1 MAHSHLPDIG
11 SRQLAAVLAVAEY
24 RSFIAAAAALNTSQ
38 PALTRTIKRV
48 EDVLGIL
55 LFERTT
61 RQVKVTEAG
70 TEFLAVAQRIANDLR
85 ITVDNMRE
93 LAEQKRG
100 QVIISSITSIAN
112 SLLPGIVAGYRQ
124 ERPGIEVQIRDGIH
138 GTVLEDVRSGVAD
151 FGINYIQDAPETI
164 DTYCLGQEA
173 FALAFHRDHPLAR
186 MPDPKIRF
194 ADLAGI
200 PLISMPPDS
209 QTRRVLDAA
218 AVARDVRLDHAVVV
232 SQIPTMM
239 NLVRANVGVGFAPLT
254 AISSGLGED
263 LVCVRISDLEIELDV
278 GILRLKDRDLTPA
291 AAGFLE
297 KVEQG
302 WPSINA

>member
-1 MAHSHLPDIG
+1 MPIPHLPDIG
-11 SRQLAAVLAVAEY
+11 SKQLRAVLTVAEY
-24 RSFIAAAAALNTSQ
+24 RSFIAAASALGTSQ

-48 EDVLGIL
+48 EDVLGVQ

-70 TEFLAVAQRIANDLR
+70 REFLAVAQRIASDLR

-112 SLLPGIVAGYRQ
+112 SLLPGIVAAYRQ
-124 ERPGIEVQIRDGIH
+124 ERPGIEIQIRDGIH

-151 FGINYIQDAPETI
+151 FGINYIQDLPDTI
-164 DTYCLGQEA
+164 DTRRLGHEV
-173 FALAFHRDHPLAR
+173 FALAVHRDHPLAKA
-186 MPDPKIRF
+186 PDRRIDF
-194 ADLAGI
+194 SDLAGI
-200 PLISMPPDS
+200 PLVSMPPDS

-218 AVARDVRLDHAVVV
+218 AAARDVRLDHAVVV

-239 NLVRANVGVGFAPLT
+239 TLVRANVGAGFAPLT
-254 AISSGLGED
+254 AITSGLVED
-263 LVCVRISDLEIELDV
+263 LTGIGIHDLDIALDV
-278 GILRLKDRDLTPA
+278 GIVRLKDRDVTPA
-291 AAGFLE
+291 AAGLLE
-297 KVEQG
+297 RIEAS
-302 WPSINA
+302 WPSN